1 MPRTIARSERM
12 EKVIVLRATT
22 DDVAQLKLT
31 AQGEGLDV
39 STYIRQLLIKAKA
52 INPQGAAQ
60 NKTDW

>member
-1 MPRTIARSERM
+1 MARTIARSERM
-12 EKVIVLRATT
+12 EKVIVFRATT

-31 AQGEGLDV
+31 AQSEGLDV

-52 INPQGAAQ
+52 INPAGVE